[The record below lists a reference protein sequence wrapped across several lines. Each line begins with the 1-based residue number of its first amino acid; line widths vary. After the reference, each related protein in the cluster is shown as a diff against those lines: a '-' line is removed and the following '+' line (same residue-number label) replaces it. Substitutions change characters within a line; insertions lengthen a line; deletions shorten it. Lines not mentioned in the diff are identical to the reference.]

1 MNVQCYTLLGVT
13 VVTVM
18 NIQNSAVTAGLFS
31 SAALEL
37 FLNRIFNKKI
47 FSLKKTKKNP
57 QKPYKNP
64 PQTKNHHHQKTN
76 QPTKTKTNPKQK
88 KAK

>member
-18 NIQNSAVTAGLFS
+18 NIQNPAVAAGLFS

-37 FLNRIFNKKI
+37 F
-47 FSLKKTKKNP
+47 
-57 QKPYKNP
+57 
-64 PQTKNHHHQKTN
+64 
-76 QPTKTKTNPKQK
+76 
-88 KAK
+88 